1 MPIIKVISLSISEDD
16 SSEDAT
22 TVNYSVKNGKG
33 IISSTLISHTDFEN
47 YQGLVNAVISAQLAL
62 VSNPETDVEIG
73 VTGLQLNYVAVL

>member
-73 VTGLQLNYVAVL
+73 VTGLQLIYVAVL

>member
-1 MPIIKVISLSISEDD
+1 MPKVISLSISEDD
-16 SSEDAT
+16 SSVDAT

-62 VSNPETDVEIG
+62 VSNPETDIEIG
-73 VTGLQLNYVAVL
+73 VKGLGLTYVAVL